1 MKMGSL
7 QITATLQP
15 PMLCLDE
22 CVAADSLE
30 VDIGDL
36 CMAPAPPAP
45 SLGIGDHAVKLKV
58 LKALKTKCNSSRVS
72 WGCTTFHSAPEAK
85 WDSGADSDDSIGQR
99 STSASSD
106 SDSDDL
112 MRCQPVRLVAQR
124 IERRKR
130 RETRVQKFLQ
140 INGLTDVNDVSQCPE
155 KLSPIHIA
163 AKCGDHGMIRL
174 LLTANADP
182 AAKTAKGR
190 SALDFARELPKCE
203 TKLHVVELLHSRER
217 PLPCET
223 SVKWSPE
230 SMA

>member
-1 MKMGSL
+1 MRMGSL

-30 VDIGDL
+30 VEIGDL

-45 SLGIGDHAVKLKV
+45 PAPSPGIGDHAVKLKL
-58 LKALKTKCNSSRVS
+58 LKAHKTSNSSRVS
-72 WGCTTFHSAPEAK
+72 WGCTTFHSAEAK

-99 STSASSD
+99 STSSGSD
-106 SDSDDL
+106 SGSDDL
-112 MRCQPVRLVAQR
+112 MRRQPVRLVAQR

-130 RETRVQKFLQ
+130 RETRVQKFLHT
-140 INGLTDVNDVSQCPE
+140 NGFADVNDVSKCPE

-182 AAKTAKGR
+182 AAKTAVGR
-190 SALDFARELPKCE
+190 TALDFARELPNCE
-203 TKLHVVELLHSRER
+203 TKLHVVELLHSREKTVAMR
-217 PLPCET
+217 DFH
-223 SVKWSPE
+223 K
-230 SMA
+230 MAA